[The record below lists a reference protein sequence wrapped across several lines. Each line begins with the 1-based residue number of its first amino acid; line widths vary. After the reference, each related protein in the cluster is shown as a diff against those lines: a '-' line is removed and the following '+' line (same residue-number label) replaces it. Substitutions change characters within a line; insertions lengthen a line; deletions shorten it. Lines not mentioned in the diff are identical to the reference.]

1 MASTDGNSWGWS
13 LAGVAVALGALGID
27 AWALIGATSG
37 MAVWP
42 WGAVLMCL
50 LVLPALIVSMRRDLW
65 ARTLIA
71 RVRLGAVWTFLV
83 AVPLLLGI
91 GSMAVSAGHGHRFH
105 GGMEVGSAAFIGA
118 YIAVGV
124 ITLVIPVAA
133 MMLRKRLD
141 RWRGHDVPDQSEP
154 YISAMG

>member
-1 MASTDGNSWGWS
+1 MASNDGNSWGWS

-50 LVLPALIVSMRRDLW
+50 LTVPALIVFGRRDLW
-65 ARTLIA
+65 AKTLIA
-71 RVRLGAVWTFLV
+71 RVRLGAMWTFLV
-83 AVPLLLGI
+83 AAPLLLGI
-91 GSMAVSAGHGHRFH
+91 GSMAVGAGHGRRFH
-105 GGMEVGSAAFIGA
+105 GGMEVGSSAFIGA
-118 YIAVGV
+118 YLAVGF
-124 ITLVIPVAA
+124 ITLVVPVAA

-141 RWRGHDVPDQSEP
+141 KWRGHDVPDQSEP
-154 YISAMG
+154 YLTS